1 MKTKL
6 IDNIQVNLTN
16 RRKAIPFPI
25 AKYSYSETPQK
36 DFEFQRGTEL
46 VVKIE
51 LGAAQFICDELL
63 NTTESKSMVIDQAK
77 RQIGRSI
84 TKHVYGDVQSKLIDI
99 IDQMRQDGHYWVR
112 NPDGSLD
119 PLGQL
124 YELLEM
130 MDYS

>member
-6 IDNIQVNLTN
+6 IDNIQVNFTN
-16 RRKAIPFPI
+16 RCKAIKFPI

-36 DFEFQRGTEL
+36 DFEFQTGTEL

-51 LGAAQFICDELL
+51 LGASQFISDELL
-63 NTTESKSMVIDQAK
+63 NVAESKSMVIDQANQ
-77 RQIGRSI
+77 RIGRSI

-99 IDQMRQDGHYWVR
+99 IDQMRQDGHYWVT